1 MCGLSTCTGCQAQ
14 ACHGRYWTDRSTR
27 RPAGCFDHR
36 MRRPV
41 AAACAVTL
49 GLIVAACG
57 SGKPPHSLFD
67 AAGYHVRDD
76 TVFYLEAFPGEAV
89 EIAGA
94 DPASFPPGVA
104 VTNCS
109 ATSISFAG

>member
-1 MCGLSTCTGCQAQ
+1 
-14 ACHGRYWTDRSTR
+14 
-27 RPAGCFDHR
+27 

-41 AAACAVTL
+41 AAARAVTL

-57 SGKPPHSLFD
+57 NGKP
-67 AAGYHVRDD
+67 
-76 TVFYLEAFPGEAV
+76 
-89 EIAGA
+89 
-94 DPASFPPGVA
+94 PASFPPGVA